1 MNLNLK
7 LGWAFGLM
15 LLAAFPALTEEGRWR
30 EVNENKCGRCH
41 RVYAPE
47 EFSRTEWSRALLSM
61 KARAGLDEE
70 EFEGL
75 ANLAVDESEEASP
88 LGGGPLLGGYLYT
101 EYFQSPQKVE
111 NYDIHYLAVHLA
123 GWASEQVE
131 YLGEFEFE
139 HGGRDDNAF
148 IEQAWMDYWFL
159 PNVGL
164 KIGAMLTPFNRF
176 DEIHD
181 PLANPLVTRPQMA
194 RELGVSA
201 WKEVGVDLHGYIRLG
216 ESLLMD
222 FDLYTINGL
231 GSGANLRSSRQ
242 YRDNNED
249 KAFGARASLVVA
261 DAYELGLSGYRGA
274 WDDEGKYPLR
284 MLGIH
289 ARLRTPLVDI
299 HGEYSRADSENPAP
313 FDKGEMSGFF
323 VQAVREVYSKFR
335 LVARFGG
342 LDYLDPGTELGRD
355 PAKGDKDM
363 SELSL
368 GMSFSPSRHVIFK
381 LEYSINIEGDRNEE
395 VDNNQLGLQAAVSF

>member
-1 MNLNLK
+1 MSLNLK
-7 LGWAFGLM
+7 LGWALGLL
-15 LLAAFPALTEEGRWR
+15 LLAAFPAQAEEGRWR

-41 RVYAPE
+41 RAYAPE
-47 EFSRTEWSRALLSM
+47 EFSRTEWNRVLLSM

-75 ANLAVDESEEASP
+75 ASLADDEPEEASP
-88 LGGGPLLGGYLYT
+88 LGGGPRLGGYLYT
-101 EYFQSPQKVE
+101 EYFQSPQKVK
-111 NYDIHYLAVHLA
+111 NYDIHYLAVHLS

-139 HGGRDDNAF
+139 HGGRGDNAF

-164 KIGAMLTPFNRF
+164 KIGAMLTPSNRF

-201 WKEVGVDLHGYIRLG
+201 WKEVGADLHGYLRLS
-216 ESLLMD
+216 ENLLMD

-249 KAFGARASLVVA
+249 KAYGARVSLVVA

-274 WDDEGKYPLR
+274 WDDEGEYELR
-284 MLGIH
+284 MMGAH
-289 ARLRTPLVDI
+289 ARLRTPLADI
-299 HGEYSRADSENPAP
+299 HGEYTRADSENPAP
-313 FDKGEMSGFF
+313 FDDGEMSGYF
-323 VQAVREVYSKFR
+323 VQAVHELHPRIR
-335 LVARFGG
+335 LVARYGE
-342 LDYLDPGTELGRD
+342 LDYLDPGAELGRD
-355 PAKGDKDM
+355 PAKGDKDL

-368 GMSFSPSRHVIFK
+368 GLSFSPSRQVIFK
-381 LEYSINIEGDRNEE
+381 LEYSINSEGNRAEE
-395 VDNNQLGLQAAVSF
+395 IDNDQFGLQAAVSF